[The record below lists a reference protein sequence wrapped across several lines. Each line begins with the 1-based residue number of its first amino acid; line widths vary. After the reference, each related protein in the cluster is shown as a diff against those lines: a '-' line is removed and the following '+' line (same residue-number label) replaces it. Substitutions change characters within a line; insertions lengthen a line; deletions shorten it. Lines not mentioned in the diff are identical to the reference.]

1 MDGGFVRHH
10 GLIALS
16 VGGAMAET
24 ALLSLVVPGARIL
37 GPQVTALPPLAAY
50 HDLRWL
56 FAFGQSWAAFAGVLT
71 GMLVVR
77 AALDAALVLLAWPSR
92 RGGPGGA
99 PLGQGMPPRFRT
111 AFWSCAVLTLLV
123 WVLLSPVVT
132 LMFGVALVPFS
143 WPFLGAVPVLL
154 GCAIALSHGG
164 VGRAWWR
171 RLPAAGT
178 AGWLLGGFVLLSAV
192 AVVSPRLDV
201 AEFLAVAALLNAR
214 TWYGVTTAAAR
225 YAPVAEAPAWHWRAM
240 LWQVR
245 RILRRRTSWV
255 PMAPVAALLVLVLMV
270 WLARLAFTGTVQ
282 LSPST
287 AGAVAAGLA
296 PAQGGWGEGSPQ
308 SKGVSRGDGPPS
320 GTLVVAGWGSNCCND
335 ANTLRADEPGMLV
348 RQFSYLGLTASGQPI
363 AYSKAADLPIQELG
377 DRMAAQVQW
386 LHAHVNGPVNI
397 VGESEGTLGLYAMLA
412 RHKGLPIGSV
422 VLLSP
427 IVEPGQVGQ
436 GGVPGEAL
444 ITLNNLIGQMSPY
457 GSSGA
462 RELIESVGEFGA
474 QYFAATAKVRGL
486 HWLAIVPLADA
497 VTMPVCHY
505 PGNLVVIEAFHGGL
519 LGDGQVQQM
528 VVQFLAGQYAVHG
541 DQRLKTAAEL
551 IAAAASAWRM
561 PDLHP
566 ACPAA

>member
-1 MDGGFVRHH
+1 
-10 GLIALS
+10 
-16 VGGAMAET
+16 MAES
-24 ALLSLVVPGARIL
+24 ALLSLVAPGARVL

-71 GMLVVR
+71 GMLAVR
-77 AALDAALVLLAWPSR
+77 AALDAALVLLAWPSS

-99 PLGQGMPPRFRT
+99 PLGQGMRPRFRT

-154 GCAIALSHGG
+154 GCAIALGHGG

-178 AGWLLGGFVLLSAV
+178 AAWSLCGFVLLSVV
-192 AVVSPRLDV
+192 AVVSPRLNV
-201 AEFLAVAALLNAR
+201 AEFLAVAALAGLLNAR
-214 TWYGVTTAAAR
+214 TWYGVTIAAAR
-225 YAPVAEAPAWHWRAM
+225 NAPVAEAPAWHWRAV
-240 LWQVR
+240 LWQAR
-245 RILRRRTSWV
+245 QIFKRRTSWV
-255 PMAPVAALLVLVLMV
+255 PAAPVAALLVLVLMV
-270 WLARLAFTGTVQ
+270 WLARLAFTGTVH
-282 LSPST
+282 LSPGASEVA
-287 AGAVAAGLA
+287 AGAVVGASAAAVGQAVPVAKQKVRGGL
-296 PAQGGWGEGSPQ
+296 
-308 SKGVSRGDGPPS
+308 
-320 GTLVVAGWGSNCCND
+320 LVVAGWGSNCCND
-335 ANTLRADEPGMLV
+335 ANTVRADEPGMLV

-363 AYSKAADLPIQELG
+363 AYGKSADLPIQELG

-386 LHAHVNGPVNI
+386 LHTHVNGPVNI
-397 VGESEGTLGLYAMLA
+397 VAESEGTLGLYAMLA

-462 RELIESVGEFGA
+462 RRLIESVGEFGA
-474 QYFAATAKVRGL
+474 RYFAATAKVRGL

-505 PGNLVVIEAFHGGL
+505 PANLVVIEAFHGGL
-519 LGDGQVQQM
+519 LGDAQVQQM
-528 VVQFLAGQYAVHG
+528 VVDFLAGHATVHADRG
-541 DQRLKTAAEL
+541 LRTAAEL
-551 IAAAASAWRM
+551 IAGAASAWRM